1 MGRPER
7 IIRIMAHLI
16 EAGQLTTSR
25 ATQVAG
31 ETVAKRMI
39 LEDLRLIAA
48 EWSRCRHIEEGADS
62 RWVVEASGRATTRE
76 LLDQLA
82 TDIGREHIRF
92 LDHTRLSHPERSEP
106 RRTAWKAEG
115 LDRKLYF
122 QHEPARAYDAH
133 TEELSD
139 VLDALFQEL
148 QLTLRY
154 RRSDGVE
161 LNLVRQTVL
170 SLVVYRRAVYA
181 LLWDPTRD
189 PTEPLRVAI
198 DRIVETSVHDE
209 SAIRPIHWHPK
220 THYRDAFGVILERP
234 PDRVVLRFTPR
245 VAAYVR
251 ARVWHASEQK
261 VELPGG
267 GVELRMRVAGRELV
281 RWALEWGAQ
290 VEVVAPA
297 WLREAVVGEL
307 RGALGQ
313 YGSGGRNV

>member
-1 MGRPER
+1 MGRAER
-7 IIRIMAHLI
+7 IVRIMAHLM
-16 EAGQLTTSR
+16 EAGQITTAR

-31 ETVAKRMI
+31 EDVGKRMI
-39 LEDLRLIAA
+39 LEDLRLIGSA
-48 EWSRCRHIEEGADS
+48 WSRCRRVEEGTES
-62 RWVVEASGRATTRE
+62 RWVVDAAGMADTRH

-82 TDIGREHIRF
+82 VDIGREHIRF
-92 LDHTRLSHPERSEP
+92 LDDTRLSHPKRTEA
-106 RRTAWKAEG
+106 RRATWKAEG

-148 QLTLRY
+148 QISVRY
-154 RRSDGVE
+154 RLGAGGEQRLE
-161 LNLVRQTVL
+161 RQTVL

-181 LLWDPTRD
+181 LLWDPSAD
-189 PTEPLRVAI
+189 PAAPVRVAV
-198 DRIVETSVHDE
+198 DRILETTVHDE
-209 SAIRPIHWHPK
+209 RAVRPAEWHPK
-220 THYRDAFGVILERP
+220 AHYRDAFGVILDRP
-234 PDRVVLRFTPR
+234 PERVVLRFTPR

-251 ARVWHASEQK
+251 ARVWHASEEK
-261 VELPGG
+261 VELPDG

-297 WLREAVVGEL
+297 WLREAVVAEL
-307 RGALGQ
+307 RGALGG
-313 YGSGGRNV
+313 YGGER